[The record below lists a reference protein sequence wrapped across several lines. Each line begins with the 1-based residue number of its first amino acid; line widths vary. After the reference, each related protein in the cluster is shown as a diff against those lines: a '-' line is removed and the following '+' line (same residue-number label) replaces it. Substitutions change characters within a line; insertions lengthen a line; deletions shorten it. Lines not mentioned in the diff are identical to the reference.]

1 MHGHGGSVCTGMPAR
16 FRLAVRLLH
25 ASVDTFVESSCAWTK
40 VVGEAKGDEDGDIAL
55 PAQRHRE
62 TERSSA
68 DCTIDAVGEMAW

>member
-1 MHGHGGSVCTGMPAR
+1 MCTGMHAR
-16 FRLAVRLLH
+16 FRRAGRLLH

-55 PAQRHRE
+55 RSVTVKP
-62 TERSSA
+62 SSA